1 MEISRRAQ
9 KAGMGVLSDA
19 MSWVLCGP
27 PADSFFSKSRDTEL
41 HKNRLHLA
49 TENSGTS
56 PDPPV
61 VDVTN
66 EPGDDDEYCDLEW
79 DSWVKDLARQARAG
93 ASKYIPVNLTESFSS
108 YLSHGRDR
116 VAGHTASSSPASTV
130 LSYEQSQPASPSPL
144 ARHHHHH
151 HPHHPVD
158 IIPGMNM
165 DVLSVDSPALLTA
178 PSVLP
183 FQSTGVTTSTVSAGG
198 IVRTRSLISK
208 EGGRGRGV
216 ARAME
221 VISDVSGV
229 AHFPG
234 ARRHRAAEERRRA
247 REEHNSG
254 GAVSPTR
261 GMSLPPLPTGVI
273 TSTVTVR
280 EASTPSPT
288 HQPYV
293 SHFGDLPPAVPVA
306 SHATLETAAST
317 APAPATMTTTATT
330 TTTTTVRLLPRRL
343 SSPEG
348 AISSPGKGGDKAVKE
363 KRLQRSSSR
372 GKTFSSERLVSKL
385 DSALEF
391 VSG

>member
-1 MEISRRAQ
+1 MEVSRRAQ
-9 KAGMGVLSDA
+9 KSGMGNLSDA
-19 MSWVLCGP
+19 MSWMLCGP
-27 PADSFFSKSRDTEL
+27 PVDSFSSKSRGTEL

-49 TENSGTS
+49 TETSGTS

-61 VDVTN
+61 VDVNN

-108 YLSHGRDR
+108 YLSQGRDR
-116 VAGHTASSSPASTV
+116 VPGHTASSSPASTV
-130 LSYEQSQPASPSPL
+130 LSYDQSQPTSPSPL
-144 ARHHHHH
+144 ARHH
-151 HPHHPVD
+151 PHHPVD
-158 IIPGMNM
+158 INIIPGMNM

-221 VISDVSGV
+221 VISDVSGA
-229 AHFPG
+229 AHFPR

-247 REEHNSG
+247 REEHHSG
-254 GAVSPTR
+254 GVPPPTR
-261 GMSLPPLPTGVI
+261 GKSLPPLPTGVI

-280 EASTPSPT
+280 EASAPSPT
-288 HQPYV
+288 HQPYM

-306 SHATLETAAST
+306 SHATLETAASSTEPAAAT
-317 APAPATMTTTATT
+317 ATTT

-343 SSPEG
+343 SSPDG
-348 AISSPGKGGDKAVKE
+348 IVSSPGKGGDKAGKE
-363 KRLQRSSSR
+363 KRLKRSSSR
-372 GKTFSSERLVSKL
+372 GKTFTSERLVSKL